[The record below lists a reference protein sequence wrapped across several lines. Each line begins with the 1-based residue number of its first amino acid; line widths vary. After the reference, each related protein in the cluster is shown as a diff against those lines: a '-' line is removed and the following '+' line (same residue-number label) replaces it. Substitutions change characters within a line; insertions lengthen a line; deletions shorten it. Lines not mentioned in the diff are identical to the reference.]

1 MTAREAANVLAAIGK
16 EVFDAECSA
25 ERRTIKLRESF
36 ERLLK
41 ERGFDTQTKL
51 IQQPASLCKL

>member
-1 MTAREAANVLAAIGK
+1 MTAREAGNVLAAIGK
-16 EVFDAECSA
+16 EVFDAKCNA
-25 ERRTIKLRESF
+25 ERRTIKLREAI

-41 ERGFDTQTKL
+41 ERGLDTQTKL